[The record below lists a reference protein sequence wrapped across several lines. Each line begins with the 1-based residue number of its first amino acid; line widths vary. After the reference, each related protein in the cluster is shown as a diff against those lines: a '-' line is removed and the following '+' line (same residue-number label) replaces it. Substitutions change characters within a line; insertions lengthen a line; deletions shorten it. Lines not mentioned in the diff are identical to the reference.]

1 MMNRAVRTLRAALW
15 VAAALW
21 STAAPAEDAAPI
33 FKDKTVDIYTGYTVG
48 GGYDLYT
55 RLLARHIG
63 KYLPGN
69 PTVVPKNMEG
79 AASIRLA
86 NWLYNVAPKDGTA
99 FGTIGRG
106 TAIDPLLRQP
116 GAQFDGTKFN

>member
-1 MMNRAVRTLRAALW
+1 MGGDCAFDRGLW
-15 VAAALW
+15 
-21 STAAPAEDAAPI
+21 
-33 FKDKTVDIYTGYTVG
+33 
-48 GGYDLYT
+48 
-55 RLLARHIG
+55 RRHIG

-79 AASIRLA
+79 AASIRFA

-106 TAIDPLLRQP
+106 TAIDPLLGQP
-116 GAQFDGTKFN
+116 AAQFHRTNFTCLRRAHYLAILSVARPPLRMTTF